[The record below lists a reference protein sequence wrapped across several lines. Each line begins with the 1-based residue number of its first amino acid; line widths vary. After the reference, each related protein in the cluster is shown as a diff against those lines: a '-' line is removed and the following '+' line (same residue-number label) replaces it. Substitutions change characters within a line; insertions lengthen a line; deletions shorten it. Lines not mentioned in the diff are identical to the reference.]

1 MILLKLHQDYEVC
14 HHSFVLMKMY
24 TPENDVVLFLLHF
37 WLKYMLLLLSFF
49 SSSIK
54 FKFKISFI
62 CVIIRYKLLPILF
75 SNLMTMQLI
84 KSSSVWFKE
93 SLKEK
98 KLFHPVSLQLFQK
111 SLWKLMGIL
120 LVLTFWPLK
129 ETRISPYNIVPKSNV
144 RVTRVK
150 EMITN

>member
-1 MILLKLHQDYEVC
+1 M
-14 HHSFVLMKMY
+14 
-24 TPENDVVLFLLHF
+24 LFCSSYIF
-37 WLKYMLLLLSFF
+37 GYMLLLLSFF

-98 KLFHPVSLQLFQK
+98 KSCVITTIP
-111 SLWKLMGIL
+111 
-120 LVLTFWPLK
+120 K
-129 ETRISPYNIVPKSNV
+129 EFVEADGNSTGF
-144 RVTRVK
+144 
-150 EMITN
+150 

>member
-1 MILLKLHQDYEVC
+1 MLYFLISDMILLKLHQDYEVC

-84 KSSSVWFKE
+84 KSSSV
-93 SLKEK
+93 
-98 KLFHPVSLQLFQK
+98 
-111 SLWKLMGIL
+111 
-120 LVLTFWPLK
+120 
-129 ETRISPYNIVPKSNV
+129 
-144 RVTRVK
+144 
-150 EMITN
+150 